1 MALNWAHSSP
11 DATGIT
17 SEDERMVYMDWLKE
31 LLKGMNLTDEQI
43 KQITEGVEGHYKGY
57 VPKHRFDEVNDAKK
71 SLESAL
77 KERDE
82 QLSALK
88 KAAEGNE
95 ALQNQIKEL
104 QEANKQA
111 KEKYET
117 EMKELRTNA
126 ALKLALSG
134 KVYDP
139 DLVVGLLDKTKIEL
153 DEAGNV
159 KAGFDDQIKALRES
173 KAFLFVPEDKGG
185 IQFRGLKPADGSG
198 GGGEGKEINL
208 GKQLAAQN
216 KQMGDAMQQAQ
227 ANYFK

>member
-1 MALNWAHSSP
+1 
-11 DATGIT
+11 
-17 SEDERMVYMDWLKE
+17 MDWLKE
-31 LLKGMNLTDEQI
+31 LLKEMNLSEEQT

-57 VPKHRFDEVNDAKK
+57 VPKHRFDEVNEAKK
-71 SLESAL
+71 SLETSL

-82 QLSALK
+82 QLAGLK

-95 ALQNQIKEL
+95 SLQSQIKEL

-111 KEKYET
+111 AAKYET
-117 EMKELRTNA
+117 ELKELRTNT

-153 DEAGNV
+153 DDTGAV
-159 KAGFDDQIKALRES
+159 KAGFDDQIKALQES
-173 KAFLFVPEDKGG
+173 KAFLFVPEKEDKGF
-185 IQFRGLKPADGSG
+185 QFRGLKPADGSG
-198 GGGEGKEINL
+198 GGSEPQQPNL
-208 GKQLAAQN
+208 GKQLAAMN
-216 KQMGDAMQQAQ
+216 KQSGEAMQQAQ

>member
-1 MALNWAHSSP
+1 
-11 DATGIT
+11 
-17 SEDERMVYMDWLKE
+17 MDWLKQ
-31 LLKGMNLTDEQI
+31 LLEGIPEEQAKKI
-43 KQITEGVEGHYKGY
+43 MEGVEGHYKGY
-57 VPKHRFDEVNDAKK
+57 VPEHRFKEVNDAKK

-82 QLSALK
+82 QLTALK

-139 DLVVGLLDKTKIEL
+139 DLVVGLLDKSMIEL

-159 KAGFDDQIKALRES
+159 KAGFDDQIKALQES
-173 KAFLFVPEDKGG
+173 KAFLFVPEKEDKGF
-185 IQFRGLKPADGSG
+185 QFKGLKPADGSG
-198 GGGEGKEINL
+198 GGGEQQQPNL

-216 KQMGDAMQQAQ
+216 KQTGDAMQQAQ